1 MTLSTRVAT
10 SFAARY
16 VEQLSKHWSRKLAV
30 EPVGDGFRTV
40 MLNGAVARFLPE
52 AEALGVIVEAADRV
66 AFDEAREAIESHL
79 DRFAF
84 REGPLRFDWR
94 DGSLSG
100 A

>member
-16 VEQLSKHWSRKLAV
+16 VEQLSKHWSHKLAI
-30 EPVGDGFRTV
+30 EPDGAGFSAV
-40 MLNGAVARFLPE
+40 MLNGAIARFAPE
-52 AEALGVIVEAADRV
+52 TDALGVSVEAADRT

-84 REGPLRFDWR
+84 REGPLRFDWS
-94 DGSLSG
+94 DGRQPEV
-100 A
+100 